1 MKYQSHHYLTI
12 YRNIDFIPTDNIVFD
27 DIQTHLSLFSKSQE
41 IDIGPNRDFDS
52 QKINI
57 VVKIDTN
64 LFGYIR
70 TADYWIQLNDYV
82 AMRTSSESTNY
93 QYYFVTDAQMLSE
106 GVMQLS
112 LQKDVLNSYASYITD
127 SDYWSTR
134 TLTTRQHKDRFESN
148 HYPKFDKF
156 DEGLGSL
163 PMYKVSDTKL
173 LQNNENVKW
182 YLVYQSEGDDSNSPI
197 KCKAYTDVESTIK
210 FSVQKGRVFSGYG
223 NSWTVYWNT
232 LIHSDGKPK
241 PLLINGEVVQDCYFC
256 LIDLENRLIYYG
268 TKKDYYN
275 SWYLDKWLPC
285 WGVYTKVAFDPEKN
299 TCVGQVWDWYSEGV
313 PLTTIGYSYAYH
325 ARGDTTSSSF
335 AYVESGGELFIY
347 GNGIYTLHNDGT
359 NEVSWKTETI
369 DVVDRTQSTL
379 NKIVECPY
387 CPFQYSNGT
396 ISGLTLDLSSDISDI
411 PLLDSIH
418 KGPIPINAY
427 NTTAFNSLVT
437 TIKSLT
443 SIQAPSTRTQSDTK
457 SIEYETKLLTSQFHK
472 FKFTYDSFTKEIKP
486 ELFNSDNQN
495 IYIYYNQSLD
505 MSSKLMFKFDM
516 KYQEYDDYDKYL
528 VCSRNNETPVYTSS
542 YLNYLRTGYNYDMK
556 SKSLTDIKNGM
567 SITSSVVGLGLGV
580 ASGIAT
586 GGMTGL
592 MVANQTT
599 GLVNNIANVVLGNIA
614 NENSIQQKKDEALA
628 SSVGVT
634 GVDDL
639 SLLNLYNG
647 NKLHQIEYSIR
658 DELKNC
664 LYEQFYLTGYA
675 CNDYGRPNLK
685 SRQNFNYIKASTTID
700 TLIPITLE
708 NKNAIVE
715 KIGQGIL
722 IIHKCSDAIGA
733 LFNYENWETSI

>member
-1 MKYQSHHYLTI
+1 MKFQSHHYLTI

-27 DIQTHLSLFSKSQE
+27 NIQAHLSLFSKSQE
-41 IDIGPNRDFDS
+41 IDIGPSRDFDS

-57 VVKIDTN
+57 VVKIDTTK
-64 LFGYIR
+64 FGTSR
-70 TADYWIQLNDYV
+70 LADYWINLNDYV
-82 AMRTSSESTNY
+82 SMRTSTSSDSY

-106 GVMQLS
+106 GVMQIS
-112 LQKDVLNSYASYITD
+112 LQKDVLNSYAQYITD
-127 SDYWSTR
+127 NDFWSTR
-134 TLTTRQHKDRFESN
+134 TLTTRQHKDRFDSSRN
-148 HYPKFDKF
+148 PIFDKY
-156 DEGLGSL
+156 DEGFGSL
-163 PMYKVSDTKL
+163 PMYKVSDTKF
-173 LQNNENVKW
+173 LQNNEKVKW
-182 YLVYQSEGDDSNSPI
+182 YLVYRSEGDDSNSPI
-197 KCKAYTDVESTIK
+197 KCKAYTDVETTIK
-210 FSVQKGRVFSGYG
+210 FSIQRAVTYTQYG
-223 NSWTVYWNT
+223 HSRTLYWNT
-232 LIHSDGKPK
+232 FIHSDGKPK
-241 PLLINGEVVQDCYFC
+241 PLLINGEVIKDCYFC
-256 LIDLENRLIYYG
+256 LLDFANNLFYYG
-268 TKKDYYN
+268 KKKDYYM
-275 SWYLDKWLPC
+275 SWYTDKWYPC
-285 WGVYTKVAFDPEKN
+285 WGTYTKVAMDHTKE
-299 TCVGQVWDWYSEGV
+299 TCIGQVWDWYGTV
-313 PLTTIGYSYAYH
+313 PKTSIGYDYASH
-325 ARGDTTSSSF
+325 AKGDTSF
-335 AYVESGGELFIY
+335 DYVESGGELFIY
-347 GNGIYTLHNDGT
+347 GDGIYDKTNDGT
-359 NEVSWKTETI
+359 NEVSWKTEII
-369 DVVDRTQSTL
+369 DTVDRTQSTL

-387 CPFQYSNGT
+387 CPFTYSNGT
-396 ISGLTLDLSSDISDI
+396 ISGLNLDLSNNISDI
-411 PLLDSIH
+411 PLLDSVH

-437 TIKSLT
+437 SIKSLT
-443 SIQAPSTRTQSDTK
+443 SISLPVTRTQSDNK

-486 ELFNSDNQN
+486 ELFNSSNQN

-505 MSSKLMFKFDM
+505 MSSKLMFRFNMD
-516 KYQEYDDYDKYL
+516 YQEYDDYDKYL

-586 GGMTGL
+586 GGLTGL

-658 DELKNC
+658 DELKAC

-708 NKNAIVE
+708 NKNAIIE

-722 IIHKCSDAIGA
+722 IIHKCEDAIGG